1 MHSFVAYTLLA
12 SATLSVALDP
22 RFEFPDTVPLMKRQQ
37 PGTPQ
42 YACHEDCGLLITL
55 GREEGFC
62 DNDEW
67 NERYG
72 RCMTCANTYNIWQ
85 YYGNGV
91 TSAAKKCGLSP
102 TPKPSGA
109 AAASTTAESKPSS
122 TAAEEEPATTEAEE
136 PATTEAEEPETTA
149 AEQSATDDAEESAT
163 AAPEKT
169 TTAEDAAEATSTS
182 AEAESEET
190 EAPDSET
197 TETAKPTTLTTQ
209 PAATTEAA
217 NPTETDAGS
226 GAGHSSVDEIG
237 TIGVTATPTPAP
249 SGVVVSGAAKQFG
262 FTTAMVVVA
271 LAMLGLY

>member
-1 MHSFVAYTLLA
+1 MLA
-12 SATLSVALDP
+12 TRTAVCDSPNSSRVNETDK
-22 RFEFPDTVPLMKRQQ
+22 FQ
-37 PGTPQ
+37 
-42 YACHEDCGLLITL
+42 GLLITL

-72 RCMTCANTYNIWQ
+72 RCMSCANTYNIWQ

-136 PATTEAEEPETTA
+136 AETTA
-149 AEQSATDDAEESAT
+149 AEQSATDVAEESAT

-169 TTAEDAAEATSTS
+169 TTAEDTAEATSTS
-182 AEAESEET
+182 AEAGSEET
-190 EAPDSET
+190 ESPASES
-197 TETAKPTTLTTQ
+197 TEAVKPTTLTTQ

-217 NPTETDAGS
+217 NPTETDADS

-237 TIGVTATPTPAP
+237 TIGVT
-249 SGVVVSGAAKQFG
+249 VCI
-262 FTTAMVVVA
+262 A
-271 LAMLGLY
+271 LLSMFLY